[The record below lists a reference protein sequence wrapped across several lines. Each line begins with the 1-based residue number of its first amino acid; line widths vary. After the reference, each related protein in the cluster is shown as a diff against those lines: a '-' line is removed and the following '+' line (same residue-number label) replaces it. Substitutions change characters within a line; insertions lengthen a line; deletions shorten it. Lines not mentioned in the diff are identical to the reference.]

1 MVTWLAQRTTTLN
14 TALSLHHHH
23 SHTSLPLHRSHSPC
37 CHGRVICFSVYAG
50 PTVHWGQQQEEAEQG
65 APLRTMLWVDT
76 WLDGDEARAGEAA
89 AIIETFRPF
98 WESEQLKKVGGWA
111 GRLPDVAAVLD
122 RSAPRCVVGQ

>member
-1 MVTWLAQRTTTLN
+1 
-14 TALSLHHHH
+14 
-23 SHTSLPLHRSHSPC
+23 
-37 CHGRVICFSVYAG
+37 
-50 PTVHWGQQQEEAEQG
+50 VHWGQQEEAEQG

-111 GRLPDVAAVLD
+111 GRLLDVAAVLD